1 MACSFTRDASDTNE
15 LNWVDHHFYI
25 LMSLSLSLTKKSVYS
40 VIDEASKLWPAV
52 TKIIVTCCQNLVNAK
67 KYFQLKIYFGNEKHS
82 ILAKKINFAKI
93 LSSMYFI
100 GKIDINNCFFRADYL
115 FSSSLDPYPNKVH
128 YCSVTN
134 LHVLNPNFR

>member
-1 MACSFTRDASDTNE
+1 M
-15 LNWVDHHFYI
+15 
-25 LMSLSLSLTKKSVYS
+25 
-40 VIDEASKLWPAV
+40 

-67 KYFQLKIYFGNEKHS
+67 KIPVKDLFWERKTLDSCE
-82 ILAKKINFAKI
+82 KINFAKI

-100 GKIDINNCFFRADYL
+100 GKIDINNWFFRADYL